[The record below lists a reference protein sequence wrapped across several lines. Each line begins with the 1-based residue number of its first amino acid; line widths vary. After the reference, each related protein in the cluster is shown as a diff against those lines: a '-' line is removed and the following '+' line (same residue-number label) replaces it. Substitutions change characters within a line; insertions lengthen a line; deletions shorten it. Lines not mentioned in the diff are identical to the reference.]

1 MFNYSLFITECGIAV
16 QILQQHFP
24 CHLVRITDK
33 SQSEQ
38 ETSEGVLLVAH
49 RPLLCGNPLA
59 VLRHL
64 RKGGNQLCLGGDYLR
79 AAGNMEPWET
89 NLAIGY
95 LVDKCIRTQRLSQ

>member
-1 MFNYSLFITECGIAV
+1 MFSYLLCVTEGTVAIQV
-16 QILQQHFP
+16 LQQHSP
-24 CHLVRITDK
+24 CHLVFIPDE

-38 ETSEGVLLVAH
+38 ETPEGVLLVAH

-59 VLRHL
+59 VLGQL
-64 RKGGNQLCLGGDYLR
+64 RKGGNQLCVGGDVLR

>member
-38 ETSEGVLLVAH
+38 ETPEGVLLVAH

-64 RKGGNQLCLGGDYLR
+64 RKGGNQLCVGGDFLR